1 MHPLCH
7 GGISSQLARGMRAA
21 GHGLGRRSAFSLP
34 SFIHSLPSRQ
44 PLLRSRGSCQAVPQA
59 KLPPQLRDSKTE
71 PPITPQRC
79 ISPSK
84 MIAQGSNTER
94 RKRGGTRRCPYSSC
108 AHSTALRGYLTHP
121 HPQVAPQE
129 VVVAHAAPACSLLCS
144 SSAWGALRWVQQVMG
159 RLRLGGLGAV
169 LGVFAPVGAV
179 GCPNPPPSPPVDDH
193 PHPPGA
199 HSSWVIGGKA
209 AVPHSRPFIASIQ
222 MDGQHFCGGFLV
234 WPRWVMTAAHCPVPR

>member
-21 GHGLGRRSAFSLP
+21 GHGLGSRSAFSLP

-169 LGVFAPVGAV
+169 LGVFAPVGGV
-179 GCPNPPPSPPVDDH
+179 GCLNPPPPPRLTTTRTHQVLTAVGSSGERQRCRTRGPSSPPSRWTGSTSVGASWCG
-193 PHPPGA
+193 PG
-199 HSSWVIGGKA
+199 G
-209 AVPHSRPFIASIQ
+209 
-222 MDGQHFCGGFLV
+222 
-234 WPRWVMTAAHCPVPR
+234 

>member
-21 GHGLGRRSAFSLP
+21 GHGLGSRSAFTLP

-59 KLPPQLRDSKTE
+59 KLPPQLCDSKTE

-121 HPQVAPQE
+121 PSSGGPTGGGGGPRCTSML
-129 VVVAHAAPACSLLCS
+129 AALLILSLGGSALGPAGDGTATAGRAG
-144 SSAWGALRWVQQVMG
+144 SSA
-159 RLRLGGLGAV
+159 GGLCTRGRCWV
-169 LGVFAPVGAV
+169 SES
-179 GCPNPPPSPPVDDH
+179 PPSPPVDNH

>member
-108 AHSTALRGYLTHP
+108 AHSTALRGYLT
-121 HPQVAPQE
+121 
-129 VVVAHAAPACSLLCS
+129 
-144 SSAWGALRWVQQVMG
+144 
-159 RLRLGGLGAV
+159 
-169 LGVFAPVGAV
+169 
-179 GCPNPPPSPPVDDH
+179 PPPSSGGPTGGGGGPRCTSMLAALLILSLGGSALGPAGD
-193 PHPPGA
+193 
-199 HSSWVIGGKA
+199 GKA
-209 AVPHSRPFIASIQ
+209 TAGRAGSSAGGLCTRGRCWVSKPPPPPRLTTTRTHQVLTAVGSSGERQRCRTRGPSSPPSRWTGSTSVGASW
-222 MDGQHFCGGFLV
+222 CGPGG
-234 WPRWVMTAAHCPVPR
+234 